1 MSRKLYIY
9 IYKINNKVMQIKEEY
24 KTKIVQLRDSFNE
37 IVVTLGQLAIQKA
50 TIERDENYLK
60 EQYQKFGLEE
70 QELLAKIQTEYG
82 EGNLDIDTGEFTPK
96 Q

>member
-1 MSRKLYIY
+1 
-9 IYKINNKVMQIKEEY
+9 MQIKEEY
-24 KTKIVQLRDSFNE
+24 KTKITELRDSFNE
-37 IVVTLGQLAIQKA
+37 IVITLGQLAIQKA
-50 TIERDENYLK
+50 TIEQDEKYLQ

-70 QELLAKIQTEYG
+70 KELLTKIQTEYG

>member
-1 MSRKLYIY
+1 
-9 IYKINNKVMQIKEEY
+9 MQIKEEY

>member
-1 MSRKLYIY
+1 
-9 IYKINNKVMQIKEEY
+9 MQIKEEY
-24 KTKIVQLRDSFNE
+24 KTKIIELRDSFND
-37 IVVTLGQLAIQKA
+37 IVISLGQLAIQKA
-50 TIERDENYLK
+50 TIENDEKYLQ

-70 QELLAKIQTEYG
+70 KELLSKIQTEYG

>member
-1 MSRKLYIY
+1 
-9 IYKINNKVMQIKEEY
+9 MQIKEEY
-24 KTKIVQLRDSFNE
+24 KTKIAGLRDNFNE
-37 IVVTLGQLAIQKA
+37 IVFSLGQLAIQKA
-50 TIERDENYLK
+50 TIEQDEKYLQ

-70 QELLAKIQTEYG
+70 KELLTKIQTEYG

>member
-1 MSRKLYIY
+1 
-9 IYKINNKVMQIKEEY
+9 MQIKEEY
-24 KTKIVQLRDSFNE
+24 KTKIIELRDSFNE
-37 IVVTLGQLAIQKA
+37 IVITLGQLAIQKA
-50 TIERDENYLK
+50 TIEQDEKYLQ

-70 QELLAKIQTEYG
+70 KELLTKIQTEYG

>member
-1 MSRKLYIY
+1 
-9 IYKINNKVMQIKEEY
+9 MQIKEEY
-24 KTKIVQLRDSFNE
+24 KTKIVELRDSFNE
-37 IVVTLGQLAIQKA
+37 IVITLGQLAIQKA

>member
-1 MSRKLYIY
+1 
-9 IYKINNKVMQIKEEY
+9 MQIKEEY

-82 EGNLDIDTGEFTPK
+82 EGNLDIDTREFTPK